1 MPSKFLS
8 VRSQQKRRWKTRRI
22 CVKLRIKTPE
32 RLNLGWPNSIPFCF
46 LLQILH
52 ILESVE
58 INKSMGGKKRFSF
71 EVSQSASKLFSTWIL
86 FTLKSLM
93 KSGKRWVWYCLQIWL
108 RIFRNLIGETR
119 LYSSSKSQTI
129 VENRNEWI
137 RINLFKSRVKWG
149 NNAWSRLTLITRDSY

>member
-1 MPSKFLS
+1 MCKVKNKNTRTTQFRTTKFNTFLFPAANIAYTGKRWNKQEHGREMSDFLS
-8 VRSQQKRRWKTRRI
+8 RYRKVHQNYFRHFWQ
-22 CVKLRIKTPE
+22 
-32 RLNLGWPNSIPFCF
+32 
-46 LLQILH
+46 
-52 ILESVE
+52 
-58 INKSMGGKKRFSF
+58 
-71 EVSQSASKLFSTWIL
+71 
-86 FTLKSLM
+86 SLM
-93 KSGKRWVWYCLQIWL
+93 KSGIRWVWYCLQIWL